1 MIDVNRQYDSHLG
14 ARLLDFFS
22 EATPWHRGLWGIG
35 LVLKLKEILEASE
48 AVRHRVL
55 NEPALKELVGS
66 TMALAGRDPGLGDRQ
81 QHAVLQDAL
90 RSDVRYLGMDFRV
103 LQQLV
108 ANIDPST
115 WRGGLLPSGATHRY
129 PRQSGPLVR

>member
-1 MIDVNRQYDSHLG
+1 MKKGRVLGSCDRKAGTLEDLPLRPRTFCPVFSLPVEMIDVNRQYDSHLG

-55 NEPALKELVGS
+55 NEPALKELVGLNDGVS
-66 TMALAGRDPGLGDRQ
+66 WP
-81 QHAVLQDAL
+81 
-90 RSDVRYLGMDFRV
+90 
-103 LQQLV
+103 
-108 ANIDPST
+108 
-115 WRGGLLPSGATHRY
+115 
-129 PRQSGPLVR
+129 